1 MMENRHRDSD
11 SDVSRILGVEN
22 TGEAGGRKRR
32 WLIWGAA
39 LLVLVVVVFTWSLFF
54 GGDGDGIQYRTQ
66 PAERGDLTVTVTATG
81 NLEPIN
87 QVDVGSELSG
97 IVRTVEADYNDTVI
111 RDQVLARLD
120 TAKLDAQ
127 VLQSRAALDAARAR
141 AAQVA
146 ATIRETRARL
156 SRLQTLGKLSD
167 RRAVSPN
174 DLEMAEAALA
184 RARADAAMA
193 RAEVD
198 RAEAV
203 LAANETDLAK
213 AVILSPIDG
222 VVLTRSVEPGQ
233 TVAASLQAPVLFTLA
248 EDLAEMALHVDVDEA
263 DVGKVSEGQAATFTV
278 DAYPDRSFPASV
290 SQVRLGPQT
299 VEGVVTYETLLAVDN
314 ADLSL
319 RPGMTATADIV
330 VRRIEDSLLAPN
342 AALRYAPVTS
352 AGKPRQRGGGILTKL
367 FPRPRR
373 DPGRRRDDS
382 DNGREQRV
390 WTLREGRP
398 VPIDVT
404 IGVTDGIR
412 TQVIDGEMTP
422 GLELVVDAVRKGQ

>member
-1 MMENRHRDSD
+1 MTDEHGKSD
-11 SDVSRILGVEN
+11 PDISEVLDLE
-22 TGEAGGRKRR
+22 GEGEGRGRKRR
-32 WLIWGAA
+32 WLIGGAA
-39 LLVLVVVVFTWSLFF
+39 ILVLIAVLIIWPRFF
-54 GGDGDGIQYRTQ
+54 GGNGDGIEYRTQ
-66 PAERGDLTVTVTATG
+66 PAARGDLTVTVTATG
-81 NLEPIN
+81 SLEPIN

-97 IVRTVEADYNDTVI
+97 IVRTVEADYNDAVI

-141 AAQVA
+141 VAQVS
-146 ATIRETRARL
+146 ATIRETRAKLNRL
-156 SRLQTLGKLSD
+156 ETLGKLSD

-193 RAEVD
+193 QAEVD

-203 LAANETDLAK
+203 LTANETDLAK
-213 AVILSPIDG
+213 AVIRSPING

-248 EDLAEMALHVDVDEA
+248 EDLTEMALHVDVDEA

-278 DAYPDRSFPASV
+278 DAYPDRTFPASV

-314 ADLSL
+314 SDQAL

-330 VRRIEDSLLAPN
+330 VQRIGDALLVPN
-342 AALRYAPVTS
+342 AALRYAPVTA
-352 AGKPRQRGGGILTKL
+352 AGPAPRRGGGILTKL

-373 DPGRRRDDS
+373 DSDSRRDASGNGRR
-382 DNGREQRV
+382 QRV

-398 VPIDVT
+398 APVEVN
-404 IGVTDGIR
+404 IGVTDGVR
-412 TQVIDGEMTP
+412 TQVIDGDVTP